1 MRVTSR
7 GRVTIPRAYA
17 GGLTRRVPST
27 KRSSTPARC
36 RGSGA
41 RVRARRVSPECR
53 RCPLVTVV
61 DLGLSNLESVL
72 RALRRVGAE
81 ARATRDPAQVEA
93 ARALVL
99 PGVGAFGDGMASLR
113 DARLIDPIRAH
124 AAAGRPLLGICLGM
138 QLLADMGTE
147 RGAFTG
153 LGLVP
158 GTVVRLSPPDPAFRV
173 PNVGWCDTE
182 AVRSEGPVARDGC
195 FHFAHSHHLLGDPID
210 VQAGT
215 DIGGQHVAAA
225 VARENVWGVQFRPE
239 KSQDDGL
246 AVLEHF
252 LARIA
257 RGVPA

>member
-1 MRVTSR
+1 MGRNSR
-7 GRVTIPRAYA
+7 ARACPSIA
-17 GGLTRRVPST
+17 GG
-27 KRSSTPARC
+27 A
-36 RGSGA
+36 
-41 RVRARRVSPECR
+41 
-53 RCPLVTVV
+53 PLVTVV

-72 RALRRVGAE
+72 QALRRVGAE

-113 DARLIDPIRAH
+113 DAGLIAPIRAH
-124 AAAGRPLLGICLGM
+124 AEAGRPLLGICLGM

-147 RGAFTG
+147 HGAFQG

-158 GTVVRLSPPDPAFRV
+158 GTVVRLDPPDRSFRV
-173 PNVGWCDTE
+173 PNIGWCDTE
-182 AVRSEGPVARDGC
+182 ALKPDGPVPRNGC
-195 FHFAHSHHLLGDPID
+195 FYFVHSYHLLGDAAD
-210 VQAGT
+210 LQAGT
-215 DIGGQHVAAA
+215 DIGGQYVAAA
-225 VARENVWGVQFRPE
+225 VARGNVWGVQFHPE

-252 LARIA
+252 LAHIE